1 MSTTIKILPGQLT
14 EIYTSEIVPIGTRY
28 IDEDGNEFRF
38 AKFGV
43 SDTAYAQYHAVIMTT
58 TWGVVT
64 NDYDSGIA
72 LKADMHFAGIIMGD
86 ASVATYLTATGYV
99 WVQTHGTGYAMSDS
113 DFANLDAGEPWMIGA
128 GDENGQV
135 AVATDQTTIA
145 YTKIGGIALA
155 DATADATAFASQINS
170 LIW

>member
-1 MSTTIKILPGQLT
+1 
-14 EIYTSEIVPIGTRY
+14 V
-28 IDEDGNEFRF
+28 DGNEFRYV
-38 AKFGV
+38 KFGV
-43 SDTAYAQYHAVIMTT
+43 SDTAYAQYHSVVMTT

-72 LKADMHFAGIIMGD
+72 LKADMHFAGVVMAENVSDI
-86 ASVATYLTATGYV
+86 TYLTATAYG
-99 WVQTHGTGYAMSDS
+99 WVQTHGKGYAMSDS
-113 DFANLDAGEPWMIGA
+113 DHANLDAGEPWAAGI

-135 AVATDQTTIA
+135 AVAVDATTIT

-155 DATADATAFASQINS
+155 DATADATAFATTINS